1 MEESWLTNSGCPA
14 ARSAA
19 EHGFLRGTQI
29 EGKPSILRLNAEAFR
44 PGFANRARAIFGLGP
59 SRALDRGGH
68 RSYEERRASRAWDV
82 IPRRGHR
89 RTIKVRRARVRQHVP
104 DLTEGSRSATV

>member
-68 RSYEERRASRAWDV
+68 RSDEGRRASRALGRDSQTR
-82 IPRRGHR
+82 PQENNQ
-89 RTIKVRRARVRQHVP
+89 RAASPCAAAR
-104 DLTEGSRSATV
+104 SRPNR